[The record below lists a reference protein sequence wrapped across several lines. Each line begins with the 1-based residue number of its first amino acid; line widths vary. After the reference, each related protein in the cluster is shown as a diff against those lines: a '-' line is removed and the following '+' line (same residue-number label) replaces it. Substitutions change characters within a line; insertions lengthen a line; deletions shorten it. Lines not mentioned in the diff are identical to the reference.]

1 MNRVTLKLP
10 FHINLILILF
20 GLILFFFILIIG
32 AGILVPLA
40 FSTFFALFLYPYVL
54 RLEKAKFPR
63 SLAILTALL
72 GIVLVLTIVFSLIY
86 NNLRSFSKEF
96 PQMRERVLALVE
108 STQTMI
114 EKQYDVSE
122 QQQLEWI
129 EQNISGFVKSGGAI
143 LNGVLN
149 SATAFFTQMI
159 LIPIYVFF
167 MLQYRHI
174 LRGFINRVVD
184 QGHREKALHIESQI
198 IQIIQKYLSGLLTV
212 ILIVSILNI
221 IGLSAIGIKHAIFFG
236 ALAGLLTIIPY
247 IGVFIGSLLPIL
259 YALVM
264 MDSVYYALAVFI
276 WFQVVQFLEG
286 NFITPNIVGSQVSLN
301 PLVAIISL
309 LIGAS
314 VWGVSGM
321 ILFTPYTAMLKV
333 FLDNIPALS
342 PYGYLLGEGEVK
354 PKKISKPN
362 WLSNFFKSK
371 NKAKKESENV

>member
-1 MNRVTLKLP
+1 MNRVNLKLP
-10 FHINLILILF
+10 FHINLILVLF

-32 AGILVPLA
+32 AGILIPLA

-54 RLEKAKFPR
+54 RLERAKFSR

-72 GIVLVLTIVFSLIY
+72 SIVLLLTIVFSLIY

-96 PQMRERVLALVE
+96 PEMRERVLTLVE

-114 EKQYDVSE
+114 EKKYDVSE
-122 QQQLEWI
+122 QQQLEWV
-129 EQNISGFVKSGGAI
+129 EQNISGFIKSGGTI

-184 QGHREKALHIESQI
+184 QGHRERALHIESQI

-247 IGVFIGSLLPIL
+247 IGVFIGSLLPII

-264 MDSVYYALAVFI
+264 MDSIYYALAVFI

-342 PYGYLLGEGEVK
+342 PYGYLLGEGERK
-354 PKKISKPN
+354 TPTPPKNN
-362 WLSNFFKSK
+362 WFSNLFKSK
-371 NKAKKESENV
+371 AKAKKIEDS